1 MREEKFGLNLHTPSM
16 SVLISELNF
25 VGIHTDAI
33 SMKEKQNKM
42 PLNTVSENLTA
53 VEYLVRNCSL
63 ITKRS

>member
-1 MREEKFGLNLHTPSM
+1 M